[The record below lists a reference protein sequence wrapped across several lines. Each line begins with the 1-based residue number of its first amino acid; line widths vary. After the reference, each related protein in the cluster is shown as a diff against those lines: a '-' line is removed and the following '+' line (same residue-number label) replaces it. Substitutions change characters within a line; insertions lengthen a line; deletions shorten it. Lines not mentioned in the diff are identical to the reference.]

1 MNRLSAETSPYLL
14 QHAHNPVDWYPWS
27 EEALQR
33 AKREDKPI
41 LVSIGYSACHWCHVM
56 ERESFENPDTA
67 RIMNEQFI
75 NIKIDREERPDLDH
89 LYMDAVQAMAG
100 SGGWP
105 LNVFLT
111 PDGKP
116 FYGGTYFP
124 PVNMHNRPSWRQ
136 VLHGLSSAFR
146 EKRTQIE
153 EQAEA
158 IRQHLEKANAF
169 GIQPAASLIP
179 GEASFQQV
187 QLKDAF
193 QQVMAQADQEWG
205 GFGRAPKFPQTF
217 SILFLLRYH
226 HFTGSPASL
235 AQARLSLDAMVMGG
249 IYDQIGGGFA
259 RYSTDT
265 EWLAPHF
272 EKMLYDN
279 ALIVSALSDAFQL
292 TGSFYYERA
301 IRETLAFVEREL
313 MSPDGIFYSA
323 LDADSEGVEGKFY
336 TWSRQEVLSL
346 LEPSFGMEKAL
357 QFCKLLD
364 ITEEGNWEHTSIPRL
379 KTWPEADQEQLL
391 EEGKKI
397 LYAARSKRVRPGLD
411 HKQLL
416 GWNALMNIAYSKA
429 GIALREPHFLKMAR
443 RNMDALLRVF
453 AKDGHF
459 HHTALWDEKEQASG
473 RARIPA
479 FLDDL
484 APLAQALLYVYEWTG
499 ELAYLHRADALVQL
513 VTEQFSD
520 EDALFFYFS
529 SQEQTDVLVRK
540 KEIYDGATP
549 SGNAQMAVLL
559 WRLGIYM
566 DKPGWKDRALR
577 MVEAVR
583 PMIVR
588 YPTSFGVWLD
598 FLQELVVG
606 TPEIAIFGNR
616 LEEVVSDLLHSFLPY
631 RVIQVSAVDNQ
642 EFALLR
648 GRKTIPGKTVF
659 YICRQYACKAPVY
672 SVEEAKELLRERKE

>member
-14 QHAHNPVDWYPWS
+14 QHAHNPVDWYPWG
-27 EEALQR
+27 EEALKR

-75 NIKIDREERPDLDH
+75 NIKVDREERPDLDH

-146 EKRTQIE
+146 EKRSQIE

-169 GIQPAASLIP
+169 GIQPTTSLIP

-187 QLKDAF
+187 QLEDAF

-235 AQARLSLDAMVMGG
+235 AQAGLSLDAMVMGG

-292 TGSFYYERA
+292 TGSSYYERA
-301 IRETLAFVEREL
+301 IRETLAFVEQEL
-313 MSPDGIFYSA
+313 MSPDAIFYSA

-336 TWSRQEVLSL
+336 TWSRQDVLSL
-346 LEPSFGMEKAL
+346 LEPSFGMEKAV
-357 QFCKLLD
+357 QFCRLLD
-364 ITEEGNWEHTSIPRL
+364 ITEEGNWEHTNIPRL
-379 KTWPEADQEQLL
+379 KTWPEPDQEQLL

-453 AKDGHF
+453 GKDGHYL
-459 HHTALWDEKEQASG
+459 HTALWDEKEQASG

-484 APLAQALLYVYEWTG
+484 APLALALLHLYEWTG
-499 ELAYLHRADALVQL
+499 ELAYLHRADTLVQQ
-513 VTEQFSD
+513 VTAHFSD
-520 EDALFFYFS
+520 EEGLFFYFS
-529 SQEQTDVLVRK
+529 SKEQSDILVRK

-566 DKPGWKDRALR
+566 EKPGWKERALR

-598 FLQELVVG
+598 FLQELVAG

-616 LEEVVSDLLHSFLPY
+616 LEEVVRDLLHSYLPY

-642 EFALLR
+642 DFALLR